1 MSDDTTG
8 RSKVQFS
15 DREALLFHSTGRPG
29 KIEIVA
35 TKPMATQRDLS
46 LAYSPGVAVPVKA
59 IAAEFNVAVFITNQ
73 VMSDPS
79 GGLTFVADPKK
90 AVGGHV
96 LAHASTVR
104 LSVRKGK
111 AEQRLLKVVQAP
123 ALAEAEASYA
133 IGPDGVV
140 DYKD

>member
-1 MSDDTTG
+1 M
-8 RSKVQFS
+8 
-15 DREALLFHSTGRPG
+15 
-29 KIEIVA
+29 
-35 TKPMATQRDLS
+35 
-46 LAYSPGVAVPVKA
+46 
-59 IAAEFNVAVFITNQ
+59 
-73 VMSDPS
+73 
-79 GGLTFVADPKK
+79 ADPKK